1 MVIKTLTLIGLI
13 VSCLY
18 LTGCDRNQPE
28 DMLENYTSRV
38 SRVLEVDKPLPPA
51 PEIPLFPQRRDRIIP
66 TQEIR
71 EGLLDVLNLKR
82 CNLLPLIAE
91 RNSSLGK
98 VYPASQKMVYELKFF
113 DAVRSC
119 LTTVKFDNDDPELL
133 AQLSDIYEIKSANLT
148 AEIWN
153 GIYTSSEVE
162 NNFSIG
168 EQPLPLEPD
177 GASSTM
183 LEAFSTLSSLSNLVK
198 DHPQWKL
205 PAFIYDIEPLYEHLH
220 RNRSGAQS
228 LASLQLVTRYLNHSA
243 NLIELHLEKK
253 PICFNGKISQKAK
266 ILQNVFYKYYAGEV
280 QPYMVQV
287 HNSSKTWL
295 DLNNSLFDNLIS
307 GGLNLSPSVITFKQ
321 KVLNR
326 NSESGLWSE
335 YESARDRHVQ
345 AWQAVLKQCGM
356 MPSR

>member
-1 MVIKTLTLIGLI
+1 
-13 VSCLY
+13 
-18 LTGCDRNQPE
+18 
-28 DMLENYTSRV
+28 MLENYTSRV
-38 SRVLEVDKPLPPA
+38 SRVLEVDQPLPPA
-51 PEIPLFPQRRDRIIP
+51 PEIPLFPQRRERILA
-66 TQEIR
+66 TEEIR

-98 VYPASQKMVYELKFF
+98 VYTSSQKMVYELKFF
-113 DAVRSC
+113 DAIRSC
-119 LTTVKFDNDDPELL
+119 LMSVRLDNDDPELL

-153 GIYTSSEVE
+153 GIYTSSELE

-168 EQPLPLEPD
+168 EQPLPLEAD
-177 GASSTM
+177 GSSSTM
-183 LEAFSTLSSLSNLVK
+183 LESFSTISSLSKLVK
-198 DHPQWKL
+198 DHQQWEL
-205 PAFIYDIEPLYEHLH
+205 PAFVHDIETLYEQLH

-228 LASLQLVTRYLNHSA
+228 LASLQLVSQYLNHAS
-243 NLIELHLEKK
+243 NLIEQHLKQK

-280 QPYMVQV
+280 QPYLVQV

-295 DLNNSLFDNLIS
+295 DLNNSLFDNLIA
-307 GGLNLSPSVITFKQ
+307 GGLNLNASVINYQ
-321 KVLNR
+321 QMVLNR

-345 AWQAVLKQCGM
+345 AWQTVLKQCGM
-356 MPSR
+356 MPSRAKQ